1 MKLFNFLELFIKFA
15 IKIFG
20 GYLLKAYATIFRL
33 IPASSILSPTVVT
46 TSISTDVITMTNMA
60 HYHQIQQP
68 PQLPKPKPKF
78 FKTMLLSPHSS
89 LPNHQN
95 CSH

>member
-20 GYLLKAYATIFRL
+20 GYLVKAYATIFQL

-46 TSISTDVITMTNMA
+46 TSISTDVITMANMA
-60 HYHQIQQP
+60 HYHQYNNLHNCRNLNQ
-68 PQLPKPKPKF
+68 K
-78 FKTMLLSPHSS
+78 SS
-89 LPNHQN
+89 KL
-95 CSH
+95 CS